1 MQTNNVNL
9 HRVFA
14 SPIEKVFRAFSDAD
28 AYSTWLPPYGFIA
41 KTHQYDFKKG
51 GSYKMSF
58 VNFTTGFI
66 HSFGGEFLEINTNE
80 LIKITDRFDDP
91 NLPGEMITNIQ
102 FKKVSCGTE
111 VNISQTGIPEAIP
124 SEMCYLGWQD
134 SLDKLKRLV
143 EPNIPDA

>member
-14 SPIEKVFRAFSDAD
+14 SPIEKVFRAFSDAN

-41 KTHQYDFKKG
+41 KAHQYDFKKG

-58 VNFTTGFI
+58 VNFTTGLS
-66 HSFGGEFLEINTNE
+66 HSFGGEFLEIKINV
-80 LIKITDRFDDP
+80 LIKMTDRFDDP
-91 NLPGEMITNIQ
+91 NLPGEMITTIQ

-111 VNISQTGIPEAIP
+111 VNISQTRIPEAIP

>member
-14 SPIEKVFRAFSDAD
+14 SPIEKVFKAFSDPD
-28 AYSTWLPPYGFIA
+28 AYATWLPPYGFVA
-41 KTHQYDFKKG
+41 KIKKFDFSVG
-51 GSYKMSF
+51 GSYKIAF
-58 VNFTTGFI
+58 VNFTTGLS
-66 HSFGGEFLEINTNE
+66 HSFGGEFLEIKSNE
-80 LIKITDRFDDP
+80 LIKMTDRFDDP
-91 NLPGEMITNIQ
+91 NLPGEMITTIQ
-102 FKKVSCGTE
+102 LKKVSCGTE